1 MAKNLQKRSEFAKLA
16 GVAPSAITRQCRPGK
31 PLAAACVG
39 KRIDADHPA
48 AVAYVESQQRPS
60 WDEEI
65 AQSGTDP
72 LYADAVEACQRAN
85 RWAAEFITEELG
97 ITRDRGR
104 VLARLIRAAGAH
116 GRPAP
121 PDDPPPPKPLKP
133 RPRGQAAVKEAKKRA
148 PPVDPAG
155 TGEGGADA
163 VEIPPE
169 IQAFADMPLRE
180 LVRRFGSDVRFLEWL
195 KAVEKLEVIEA
206 RRLKNAETA
215 GRLVARDLVVKAVID
230 PFTSAHLRLIS
241 DGAKTIA
248 AGAASKARAGAELQ
262 ELEVYVADVI
272 GSFLKPVKAKVA
284 RGLRDV

>member
-31 PLAAACVG
+31 PLAPACVG

-48 AVAYVESQQRPS
+48 AVAYVESQKSPS
-60 WDEEI
+60 WDEAV

-72 LYADAVEACQRAN
+72 LYAEAVEACQRAG
-85 RWAAEFITEELG
+85 RWAAEFISQELG
-97 ITRDRGR
+97 VPRDRGR

-121 PDDPPPPKPLKP
+121 PEDPPKPKPLKP
-133 RPRGQAAVKEAKKRA
+133 VPRGQAAVREARKQA

-155 TGEGGADA
+155 AGEPEV

-215 GRLVARDLVVKAVID
+215 GRLVARDLILKAVID
-230 PFTSAHLRLIS
+230 PIKSAHLRLLS
-241 DGAKTIA
+241 DGAKNIA
-248 AGAASKARAGAELQ
+248 AGVQSKALAGATLP
-262 ELEVYVADVI
+262 ELEPYVADVV
-272 GSFLKPVKAKVA
+272 GSFLKPVQAKIA
-284 RGLRDV
+284 RGLREL